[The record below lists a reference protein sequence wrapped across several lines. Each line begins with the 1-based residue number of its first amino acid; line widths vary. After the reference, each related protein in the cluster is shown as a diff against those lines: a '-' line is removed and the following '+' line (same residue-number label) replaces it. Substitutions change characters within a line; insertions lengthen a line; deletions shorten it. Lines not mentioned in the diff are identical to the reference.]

1 MREKIEALLTAIE
14 TEYTVKIIYACESG
28 SRAWGFASK
37 NSDYDV
43 RFLYVHPPDWYLSI
57 WEKRDVIEYIND
69 GVLDITGWDIRK
81 ALQLLRKSNAPLR
94 EWLSSPITYR
104 TLNEAIEPVR
114 ELAQKSF
121 LPESLCHHYLSMA
134 KKSLLSFQ
142 DKKHAKIKS
151 YLYALRPL
159 LCSQW
164 IIQYHTQPPM
174 LIDELIS
181 TCLSAQPDEIQSHVH
196 YLIEK
201 KKVGEETTFVERKSF
216 FETYLANQLAA
227 LESKVPKNSEKQ
239 PLEVFVRV
247 FQYIL
252 KICFSSPF

>member
-1 MREKIEALLTAIE
+1 MRKKIEVLLSAIE
-14 TEYTVKIIYACESG
+14 SEYAVKIIYACESG

-37 NSDYDV
+37 DSDYDV
-43 RFLYVHPPDWYLSI
+43 RFLYAHPPDWYLSI
-57 WEKRDVIEYIND
+57 WEKQDVIEYVND

-94 EWLSSPITYR
+94 EWLSSPTTYR

-134 KKSLLSFQ
+134 KKSLLSLQ
-142 DKKHAKIKS
+142 EKKHVKIKS

-174 LIDELIS
+174 LIDELLS
-181 TCLSAQPDEIQSHVH
+181 TCLSDQPDEIRSYVH
-196 YLIEK
+196 HLIKK

-216 FETYLANQLAA
+216 FETYLANQLVE
-227 LESKVPKNSEKQ
+227 LESKVPKNPEKP
-239 PLEVFVRV
+239 PLEVFDQV
-247 FQYIL
+247 FQHIVKMCL
-252 KICFSSPF
+252 S